1 MMGFTKEELEK
12 LRRADEEIERSFALT
27 PEDLRRGRELDRA
40 ARLEALPHD
49 ERKVAEYKRAY
60 YEANR
65 EKVAA
70 RQRAYR
76 EANRE
81 KVAEYQRAYY
91 EANREKVAEYNRAY
105 YEANREKV
113 AAQQRAYR
121 EARRRAKRESV
132 EAATLGA

>member
-1 MMGFTKEELEK
+1 MMGFTKKELEEM
-12 LRRADEEIERSFALT
+12 RRADEEIERSFALT
-27 PEDLRRGRELDRA
+27 PEDLRRGRELDKA

-49 ERKVAEYKRAY
+49 KRKVAEY
-60 YEANR
+60 
-65 EKVAA
+65 
-70 RQRAYR
+70 Q
-76 EANRE
+76 
-81 KVAEYQRAYY
+81 
-91 EANREKVAEYNRAY
+91 RAY

>member
-1 MMGFTKEELEK
+1 MMGFTKKELEEM
-12 LRRADEEIERSFALT
+12 RRADEEIERSFALT
-27 PEDLRRGRELDRA
+27 PEDLRRGRELDKA

-49 ERKVAEYKRAY
+49 KRKVAEYK
-60 YEANR
+60 
-65 EKVAA
+65 
-70 RQRAYR
+70 
-76 EANRE
+76 
-81 KVAEYQRAYY
+81 
-91 EANREKVAEYNRAY
+91 RAY

>member
-1 MMGFTKEELEK
+1 MGFTKEELEEM
-12 LRRADEEIERSFALT
+12 RRADEEIERSFALT

-49 ERKVAEYKRAY
+49 KR
-60 YEANR
+60 
-65 EKVAA
+65 
-70 RQRAYR
+70 
-76 EANRE
+76 

-91 EANREKVAEYNRAY
+91 EANREKVAEYKRAY
-105 YEANREKV
+105 REANREKV

>member
-1 MMGFTKEELEK
+1 MGFTKKELEEM
-12 LRRADEEIERSFALT
+12 RRADEEIERSFALT
-27 PEDLRRGRELDRA
+27 PEDLRRGRELDKA

-49 ERKVAEYKRAY
+49 KRKVAEYK
-60 YEANR
+60 
-65 EKVAA
+65 
-70 RQRAYR
+70 RAYR

-91 EANREKVAEYNRAY
+91 EANREKVAEYQRAY
-105 YEANREKV
+105 Y
-113 AAQQRAYR
+113 